1 MLKTTNI
8 WLKFSLLMLIEDS
21 DKITESK
28 EKGDGVLYFVIKL
41 TIGS

>member
-1 MLKTTNI
+1 MLKTTTI
-8 WLKFSLLMLIEDS
+8 WLGFSLLMLIEDS
-21 DKITESK
+21 DQIPESN

>member
-1 MLKTTNI
+1 MLKTTTI

-21 DKITESK
+21 DQMLKLK
-28 EKGDGVLYFVIKL
+28 EKGDGVLDFVIKL

>member
-1 MLKTTNI
+1 MLKTTHI

-21 DKITESK
+21 DQMLKLK
-28 EKGDGVLYFVIKL
+28 EKGDGVLDFVIKL